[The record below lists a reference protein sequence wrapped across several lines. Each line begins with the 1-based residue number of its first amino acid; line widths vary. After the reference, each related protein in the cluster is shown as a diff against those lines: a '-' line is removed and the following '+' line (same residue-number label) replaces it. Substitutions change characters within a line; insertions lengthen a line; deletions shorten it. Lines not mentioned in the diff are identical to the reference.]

1 MLDGRLPRALRL
13 SPLQL
18 GALDLGPLLDRTPDR
33 LCRGRY
39 WRCRFLNGDGRAAQR
54 RDRGGRRAH
63 LRRRRRRCLLRRGR
77 GWRLF
82 RQCWR
87 RSACG
92 RHLGRRGE
100 FCFLGRGGGFGLI
113 GWRLGRGRQVGAG
126 RFQLRRFRWRG
137 LFRLQGGELFGLYWR
152 RGVPDLF
159 GRRFSRG
166 GTLSGFLHHRRFD
179 PEQRQR
185 RWCSRF
191 ILLGK
196 YLLGRCPSRRSAGDF
211 LMRRAQ
217 QRRRAKPEDQHR
229 RRQQDRGEQ
238 ETKAREHGA
247 GSRLPGSS
255 SQGNAADHKRRP
267 SRRAA
272 NQAEFEDIAT
282 SLTCLL
288 QNAGPA
294 MAVVPRRAFSRTVRH
309 SCRRRDGRSQNDR
322 IGPNSAELS

>member
-1 MLDGRLPRALRL
+1 MAVCRAR
-13 SPLQL
+13 SAPFAVATRRA
-18 GALDLGPLLDRTPDR
+18 GYSIRFLDRTLDR
-33 LCRGRY
+33 LRRGRY
-39 WRCRFLNGDGRAAQR
+39 RRCRFLDGDGRAAQR

-77 GWRLF
+77 RWRLF
-82 RQCWR
+82 RHCWR
-87 RSACG
+87 RFASG

-100 FCFLGRGGGFGLI
+100 FYFLGRGGGFGLI
-113 GWRLGRGRQVGAG
+113 GSRLRRRRQLGAG
-126 RFQLRRFRWRG
+126 RFRLRRFRWRG
-137 LFRLQGGELFGLYWR
+137 LFRLQGGERFGLHRR

-159 GRRFSRG
+159 GRRLSRG
-166 GTLSGFLHHRRFD
+166 STLSGFLHHRRFD

-185 RWCSRF
+185 RRCSRF

-196 YLLGRCPSRRSAGDF
+196 YLLGRCLSRRSAGDF

-217 QRRRAKPEDQHR
+217 QRRRAKSEDQHR

-238 ETKAREHGA
+238 ETKAREHGCGFPFA
-247 GSRLPGSS
+247 GVFKPGERGGPQEEAI
-255 SQGNAADHKRRP
+255 SQG
-267 SRRAA
+267 SESG
-272 NQAEFEDIAT
+272 QFEDIAT

-294 MAVVPRRAFSRTVRH
+294 TAVVPRRTFSGAVRH